1 MKSAERVERISLL
14 KRQAELMKEQIVGG
28 DATRMGQYKETLEE
42 VARLQRIEAGYKDIM
57 VFAKSYFTGAP
68 PHDLLKAD
76 TPSPP
81 FHYEV
86 AAHLREATLDP
97 RERKFAIAASRSHAK
112 STIITNI
119 FILWCICYVE
129 DLEKR
134 YWLLIADKQDN
145 GRRFLDVIKNE
156 LEDNPLLIADF
167 GKLKG
172 PTWNSLEIIT
182 SNQVKIQ
189 AAGAGEGLRGLRYG
203 SERPNVVCDDIES
216 DESCSTPERIEKLYS
231 WLLRTVMPLGNPK
244 SMKLFMVGTV
254 IHYGS
259 VLNTLLNHH
268 GDFESF
274 RYQAIEQWPIRM
286 DLWNEWEKIYH
297 SRDEGEN
304 PMEASRI
311 SRQKALNFYADHAI
325 EMNDGAKVLWPE
337 RMDLLALMTVRA
349 TNRLAFG
356 SEYQSDPIDENSRIF
371 HKIWY
376 YEPEDIN
383 IDELDIFGACD
394 PSLGKTKRADPSV
407 ILTLGRH
414 RKTGILYVLDI
425 DRKRR
430 SPDQIIQDIF
440 SKAQIFEYTNFN
452 VETIAFQQMFKD
464 EIVKRSSEQ
473 GIYLPVREYKSTVKK
488 EVRIS
493 ALEPLMTNGQIR
505 LLPTQKDLI
514 EELERFPKSNH
525 DDISDAMNMA
535 VDLAKK
541 RSSGL
546 KFSHI

>member
-1 MKSAERVERISLL
+1 MKSGERIERIALL
-14 KRQAELMKEQIVGG
+14 KRQAELLKQNMDSTKLSRYYELLQ
-28 DATRMGQYKETLEE
+28 E
-42 VARLQRIEAGYKDIM
+42 VARLQRIENGFQDIM
-57 VFAKSYFTGAP
+57 SFAKSYFTADP

-76 TPSPP
+76 TPSPK
-81 FHYEV
+81 FHYDL
-86 AAHLREATLDP
+86 AQYLREATIDP
-97 RERKFAIAASRSHAK
+97 LERKFAIAAPRSHAK

-134 YWLLIADKQDN
+134 YWLIVADKQDN

-172 PTWNSLEIIT
+172 PTWNSLEIVT
-182 SNQVKIQ
+182 SNQVKVQ

-216 DESCSTPERIEKLYS
+216 DESCSTPERIDKMYS
-231 WLLRTVMPLGNPK
+231 WLLRTVSPLGDPK
-244 SMKLFMVGTV
+244 RMKFFVVGTV

-259 VLNTLLNHH
+259 VLNTLLNKH
-268 GDFESF
+268 GDFESY
-274 RYQAIEQWPIRM
+274 RYQAIEQFPERM
-286 DLWNEWEKIYH
+286 DLWNEWERIYH
-297 SRDEGEN
+297 DRNEGEN

-311 SRQKALNFYADHAI
+311 ARQKSLDFYAQNHAD
-325 EMNDGAKVLWPE
+325 MNAGSKVLWPE
-337 RMDLLALMTVRA
+337 RMDLLSLMTIRA

-356 SEYQSDPIDENSRIF
+356 SEYQNDPIDSSTAIF

-376 YEPEDIN
+376 YEPEDVN
-383 IDELDIFGACD
+383 MEEMDIYGACD
-394 PSLGKTKRADPSV
+394 PSLGKTKRSDPSV
-407 ILTLGRH
+407 ILTIGRH
-414 RKTGILYVLDI
+414 RKTGILYVLDT

-430 SPDQIIQDIF
+430 TPDQIIQDIF
-440 SKAQIFEYTNFN
+440 NKTSVYEYMNFN
-452 VETIAFQQMFKD
+452 IETIAFQQMFKD
-464 EIVKRSSEQ
+464 EVAKRSAEQ
-473 GIYLPVREYKSTVKK
+473 GIYLPVREFKSTIKK

-493 ALEPLMTNGQIR
+493 ALEPLVTNGQIR
-505 LLPTQKDLI
+505 FLATQKDLI
-514 EELERFPKSNH
+514 EELERFPRSAT
-525 DDISDAMNMA
+525 DDLLDGLNMA